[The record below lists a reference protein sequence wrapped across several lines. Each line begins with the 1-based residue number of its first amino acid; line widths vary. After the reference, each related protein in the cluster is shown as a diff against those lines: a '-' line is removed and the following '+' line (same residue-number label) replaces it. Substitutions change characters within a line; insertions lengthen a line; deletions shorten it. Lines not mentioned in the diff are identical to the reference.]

1 VLYKFNGPVLAVVLS
16 MSGAIGL
23 AQYGPEGGPYYPEK
37 VDALIDQIQVDL
49 NHGYEVWKKLPGDDR
64 KRLNKAGEQ
73 LREFAKQWHKGKFDK
88 GNLDDSINAVQHV
101 LNDNHLS
108 GTERDALWS
117 DVDQLRK
124 MREAYDRHEIGSW

>member
-1 VLYKFNGPVLAVVLS
+1 VRHAFALTVVFTMCS
-16 MSGAIGL
+16 MISL
-23 AQYGPEGGPYYPEK
+23 AQYGPQGGPYYPEK
-37 VDALIDQIQVDL
+37 IDALIDQIQVDL
-49 NHGYEVWKKLPGDDR
+49 NHGYDVWKIPGDDR

-88 GNLDDSINAVQHV
+88 GNLGDSIGAIQHV
-101 LNDNHLS
+101 LDDNHLS
-108 GTERDALWS
+108 GAERDALWS

>member
-1 VLYKFNGPVLAVVLS
+1 MRQKSNS
-16 MSGAIGL
+16 IAIVASLIAFGVIGV
-23 AQYGPEGGPYYPEK
+23 AQYGPAGGPYYPEK
-37 VDALIDQIQVDL
+37 IDTLIDQIQVDL
-49 NHGYEVWKKLPGDDR
+49 NHGYRVWHVNGDDH

-88 GNLDDSINAVQHV
+88 GNLNDSINAIQRV

-124 MREAYDRHEIGSW
+124 MREAYDRHEIGTW